1 MLERDLIPVPL
12 QPRAGAETAAS
23 LARSISGSE
32 SIIVIVLA

>member
-12 QPRAGAETAAS
+12 QRQGRAETAGS